1 MSITKEALRVE
12 TGKSVNDM
20 RNQMIG
26 AVAQLKELVKNMQG
40 VKEKMQGDILNFGTE
55 DIQAVEAIETEMT
68 EQIKAIIS

>member
-26 AVAQLKELVKNMQG
+26 AVAQLKELVKNMQA
-40 VKEKMQGDILNFGTE
+40 VKEKMQGDIVNFGTE
-55 DIQAVEAIETEMT
+55 DIQAVETIETEMA